1 MSDVSMFNML
11 ESNIKTTQRVIT
23 FNFHYSIVLITGV
36 RVSVESGVKF
46 VF

>member
-1 MSDVSMFNML
+1 MSNML

-23 FNFHYSIVLITGV
+23 LNQFHYIIVLITGI
-36 RVSVESGVKF
+36 RVSVESGVRF